1 MTFFE
6 PELFELE
13 LLGAED
19 FFTLELEFDP
29 ELDFTLVAEELFEE
43 ELVEDPLDAAL
54 LFPDERTRVILP
66 SVELVFLDLVTDD
79 VFGIFRSSEVFVFS
93 LLDIFTL
100 RESSGSAIFVD
111 VPLLLES
118 LMKVLLSLSVFNR
131 ILLLSAGTAPG
142 CALDILI

>member
-100 RESSGSAIFVD
+100 
-111 VPLLLES
+111 
-118 LMKVLLSLSVFNR
+118 
-131 ILLLSAGTAPG
+131 
-142 CALDILI
+142 